1 MYPPLSTNERKSYL
15 LSAEKALDKIQYIL
29 NKTPKPEIKENHLH
43 KNYLPKTTT
52 KKEEHAF
59 QKIEKRKLF

>member
-1 MYPPLSTNERKSYL
+1 MYPVYLSTNERKSYL

-29 NKTPKPEIKENHLH
+29 NKTPKPEIKEKSH
-43 KNYLPKTTT
+43 KKYLPKQQ

-59 QKIEKRKLF
+59 QKIEKRKLL